1 MEGAKKMG
9 TLLKPK
15 LVLTYVMLLIGLV
28 MIIPF
33 LFMISFALKTPLEMT
48 QHPASL
54 LVSHPFMGNFET
66 IFKHKTYF
74 IWYFNSIKVVL
85 GVLLLRGL
93 LVTMAAYAFARLEFR
108 FKNVIFMILIAKMM
122 IPSDTTIVARFL
134 LYKYLHLNNTHWAI
148 ILPAAFDVFFLF
160 LLRQFFISIPKEIS
174 EAAIVDGCSHYKVYY
189 RIILP
194 LAKPALVTM
203 VLFTFLWTWNDF
215 ASPFVFITDMKK
227 QLLTVGLS
235 YFQTEAGADYA
246 LQMAGAAVAVLPT
259 IVLFIFAQKYFVQGV
274 TMSGVKG

>member
-1 MEGAKKMG
+1 MG

-33 LFMISFALKTPLEMT
+33 LFMISFSLKTPIEMS

-54 LVSHPFMGNFET
+54 FISHPFTGNFET

-74 IWYFNSIKVVL
+74 IWYLNSVKVVL
-85 GVLLLRGL
+85 GVLVLRGL

-259 IVLFIFAQKYFVQGV
+259 IALFIFSQKYFVQGV

>member
-1 MEGAKKMG
+1 MG

-15 LVLTYVMLLIGLV
+15 RLVVTFIMLLLGML
-28 MIIPF
+28 MIVPF
-33 LFMISFALKTPLEMT
+33 LYMISFSLKTPLELT
-48 QHPASL
+48 KNPASI
-54 LVSHPFMGNFET
+54 LVGRPYFGNFAT
-66 IFKHKTYF
+66 VFTHKTYF
-74 IWYFNSIKVVL
+74 IWYFNSFKVVL
-85 GVLLLRGL
+85 GLLVLRGL

-108 FKNVIFMILIAKMM
+108 LKNAIFLVLLAKMM

-134 LYKYLHLNNTHWAI
+134 LYKYLHLNNTHWVL

-160 LLRQFFISIPKEIS
+160 LLRQFFIVIPREIS
-174 EAAIVDGCSHYKVYY
+174 EAAIIDGCSHYKVYY

-235 YFQTEAGADYA
+235 YFQTEAGADYS
-246 LQMAGAAVAVLPT
+246 LQMAGAAAAVVPT
-259 IVLFIFAQKYFVQGV
+259 ILLFIFTQKYFVEGV

>member
-1 MEGAKKMG
+1 MG

-15 LVLTYVMLLIGLV
+15 LVLTYVMLLIGIV

-33 LFMISFALKTPLEMT
+33 LFMISFSLKTPLEMT

-54 LVSHPFMGNFET
+54 LISDPFMGNFAT

-74 IWYFNSIKVVL
+74 IWYLNSIKVVL

>member
-54 LVSHPFMGNFET
+54 LISHPYMGNFET
-66 IFKHKTYF
+66 ILKHKTYF